1 MKWKGKYY
9 VVDDIVSIEQQRK
22 LQEIF
27 FSEKV
32 AWKFS
37 RDIAGGNYYPRPGF
51 GHGLFYNEK
60 PRSKWVELV
69 LPIIEN
75 SLKAVYENTGQ
86 KADYRLEK
94 SRAFMQIPLR
104 NVSGPEYDNH
114 HIDFIEPH
122 LAVLYYVCDADGD
135 TVLFENVY
143 HPQNNTSAPEPSELI
158 EKARIT
164 PKMGRVVIFDGYH
177 WHTATQPKEAEV
189 RCVINSNLVLQ
200 DKTLY

>member
-22 LQEIF
+22 IQETF
-27 FSEKV
+27 LGEKV

-60 PRSKWVELV
+60 PQSKWFELV

-75 SLKAVYENTGQ
+75 SLKALYENTGQ

-114 HIDFIEPH
+114 HIDFVEPH
-122 LAVLYYVCDADGD
+122 LAILYYVCDADGD
-135 TVLFENVY
+135 TVLFQNVF
-143 HPQNNTSAPEPSELI
+143 HPQDNTRVPEPSELI
-158 EKARIT
+158 EKARVK

-189 RCVINSNLVLQ
+189 RCVINSNVVLQ
-200 DKTLY
+200 DKELY

>member
-1 MKWKGKYY
+1 MNWKGKHY
-9 VVDDIVSIEQQRK
+9 VIDDVVSSEKQLKIK
-22 LQEIF
+22 DIF
-27 FSEKV
+27 LSEKV
-32 AWKFS
+32 QWKFS

-51 GHGLFYNEK
+51 GHGLFNNGATQ
-60 PRSKWVELV
+60 SQWFELIM
-69 LPIIEN
+69 PIIEN
-75 SLKAVYENTGQ
+75 SLRTVYKLTGE
-86 KADYRLEK
+86 KGDYRLEK

>member
-1 MKWKGKYY
+1 MKWKGEYY

-22 LQEIF
+22 LLETF
-27 FSEKV
+27 LSEKV
-32 AWKFS
+32 TWKFS

-60 PRSKWVELV
+60 PHSKWFELV

-75 SLKAVYENTGQ
+75 SLKAVYENTGE

-143 HPQNNTSAPEPSELI
+143 HPQDNTSAPEPSELI

-189 RCVINSNLVLQ
+189 RCVINSNVVLQ
-200 DKTLY
+200 DKMLY

>member
-22 LQEIF
+22 IQETF
-27 FSEKV
+27 LGEKV
-32 AWKFS
+32 TWKFS

-60 PRSKWVELV
+60 PHSKWFELV

-75 SLKAVYENTGQ
+75 SLKAVYENTGE

-143 HPQNNTSAPEPSELI
+143 HPRDNSRPPEPSELI

-189 RCVINSNLVLQ
+189 RCVINSNVVLQ
-200 DKTLY
+200 DKMLY

>member
-1 MKWKGKYY
+1 MKWKGEYY

-60 PRSKWVELV
+60 PQSKWFELV

-75 SLKAVYENTGQ
+75 SLKALYENTGQ

-114 HIDFIEPH
+114 HIDFVEPH
-122 LAVLYYVCDADGD
+122 LAILYYVCDADGD
-135 TVLFENVY
+135 TVLFQNVF
-143 HPQNNTSAPEPSELI
+143 HPQDNTRVPEPSELI
-158 EKARIT
+158 EKARVK

-189 RCVINSNLVLQ
+189 RCVINSNVVLQ
-200 DKTLY
+200 DKKLY

>member
-1 MKWKGKYY
+1 MKWKGRYY

-22 LQEIF
+22 IQEIF

-37 RDIAGGNYYPRPGF
+37 SDIAGGNYYPRPGF

-60 PRSKWVELV
+60 PRSKWFELV

-75 SLKAVYENTGQ
+75 SLKAVYENTGE

-143 HPQNNTSAPEPSELI
+143 HPQDNTSAPEPSELI

-189 RCVINSNLVLQ
+189 RCVINSNVVLQ
-200 DKTLY
+200 DKMLY

>member
-1 MKWKGKYY
+1 MKWKGEYY

-60 PRSKWVELV
+60 PQSKWFELV

-75 SLKAVYENTGQ
+75 SLKALYENTGQ

-114 HIDFIEPH
+114 HIDFVEPH
-122 LAVLYYVCDADGD
+122 LAILYYVCDADGD
-135 TVLFENVY
+135 TVLFQNVF
-143 HPQNNTSAPEPSELI
+143 HPQDNTRVPEPSELI
-158 EKARIT
+158 EKARVK

-189 RCVINSNLVLQ
+189 RCVINSNVVLQ
-200 DKTLY
+200 DKELY